1 MLNRKPFEMAGDEPG
16 EHKLKR
22 SLGAFDLTVL
32 GVGAVIGAGI
42 FVIAGQGAQ
51 VAGPGIMLSFVL
63 VGIACFAAAL
73 CYAELA
79 SIIPTA
85 GSAYAYTYHT
95 LGEFPA
101 WLIGWF
107 LVLEYTVASA
117 AVASGWS
124 HYFTDLMAKLNIQIP
139 PAFIHSPLET
149 YTLVP
154 GGPEYH
160 GIVNLPA
167 AGIAVLVMTMLI
179 FGIRENAR
187 VNAAFVLLKI
197 GVLLAFIFIALPHVQ
212 PSNWQPF
219 LPFGLQ
225 GVVAGGALIFFAYI
239 GFDAVATT
247 AEECKNPQRDL
258 PIGIVGSLFICTVF
272 YIVVAAVMTGIVP
285 FQQLNDPAPLA
296 KALTLI
302 NQGQWAAL
310 ISFGAI
316 FGLSSVIMVL
326 MMGMPRIW
334 FAMSRDGLLPPV
346 FSKVHPTFRTPWIAT
361 IINGVAVAIIT
372 GFLRLQEIAEM
383 TNIGTLSAFIIVAIG
398 VVVLRRRHPEMKRG
412 FKAPALPLMAVL
424 TIVPCAAMMAKL
436 QPTTWQL
443 FSVWLALGVTY
454 YFLYGI
460 RHSQLAL
467 TGGTNP

>member
-1 MLNRKPFEMAGDEPG
+1 MAGDEPG

-42 FVIAGQGAQ
+42 FVIAGEGAQ

-63 VGIACFAAAL
+63 VGIACLCAAL

-79 SIIPTA
+79 SMIPTA

-124 HYFTDLMAKLNIQIP
+124 GYFTKLLGGLGFHFP
-139 PAFIHSPLET
+139 DALTHSPLDPV
-149 YTLVP
+149 LP
-154 GGPEYH
+154 GF
-160 GIVNLPA
+160 INLPA
-167 AGIAVLVMTMLI
+167 AGIAIAVTIMLI
-179 FGIRENAR
+179 FGVRENAR
-187 VNAAFVLLKI
+187 INAAFVLLKI
-197 GVLLAFIFIALPHVQ
+197 AVLLAFIFIALPNVN

-219 LPFGLQ
+219 MPFGFQ

-258 PIGIVGSLFICTVF
+258 PIGILASLLICTIF
-272 YIVVAAVMTGIVP
+272 YIAVAAIMTGIVP
-285 FQQLNDPAPLA
+285 YTQLADPAPLA

-302 NQGQWAAL
+302 NKGQWAAL

-316 FGLSSVIMVL
+316 FGLSSVVMVL

-334 FAMSRDGLLPPV
+334 FAMSRDGLLPPI
-346 FSKVHPTFRTPWIAT
+346 FAKVHPTFRTPWIAT

-372 GFLRLQEIAEM
+372 GLLRLKEIAEM
-383 TNIGTLSAFIIVAIG
+383 TNIGTLSAFIIGAIG
-398 VVVLRRRHPEMKRG
+398 VCVLRVRNPELKRG
-412 FKAPALPLMAVL
+412 FKAPLLPVVAVL
-424 TIVPCAAMMAKL
+424 TVIPCGWMMLSLNINTWKL
-436 QPTTWQL
+436 
-443 FSVWLALGVTY
+443 FGVWLVVGVI
-454 YFLYGI
+454 LYLAYGY
-460 RHSQLAL
+460 RHSILAK